1 MNARTLVAGGIAS
14 LLLALVS
21 QVGCSG
27 GGGGEPLPP
36 TGGAGIPGL
45 KSGIGPPN
53 KGKTGPREARH
64 RPGMEK
70 GASEAGGG
78 ETTPA
83 PKQ

>member
-1 MNARTLVAGGIAS
+1 MNARTLVPGGIAS

-21 QVGCSG
+21 QVGCGG

-45 KSGIGPPN
+45 KSGIGPP
-53 KGKTGPREARH
+53 KGKMGRREARH

-70 GASEAGGG
+70 GASEDGGG